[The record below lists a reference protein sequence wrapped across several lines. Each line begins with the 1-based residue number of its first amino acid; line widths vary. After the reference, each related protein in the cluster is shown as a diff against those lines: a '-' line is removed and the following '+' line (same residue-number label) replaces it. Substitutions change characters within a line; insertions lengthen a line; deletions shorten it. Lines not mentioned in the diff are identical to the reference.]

1 MLIMRHPPMRTILR
15 LACLLIVTV
24 GIAGCDKG
32 GTPVKFN
39 TPSVPNACGANA
51 DESR

>member
-1 MLIMRHPPMRTILR
+1 MRLPRMNQTILR
-15 LACLLIVTV
+15 LACLLIVALGT
-24 GIAGCDKG
+24 AGCDKC

-39 TPSVPNACGANA
+39 APSVPNACVANA

>member
-1 MLIMRHPPMRTILR
+1 MSSQRMPKTILR
-15 LACLLIVTV
+15 LACLLAIAL
-24 GIAGCDKG
+24 GAAGCDKC

-51 DESR
+51 DDSR

>member
-1 MLIMRHPPMRTILR
+1 MQRTILR
-15 LACLLIVTV
+15 LACLLVVTL
-24 GIAGCDKG
+24 GAAGCDKC

-39 TPSVPNACGANA
+39 APSVPNACGANA

>member
-1 MLIMRHPPMRTILR
+1 MRANPMRRTILR
-15 LACLLIVTV
+15 LTCLLVIAV
-24 GIAGCDKG
+24 GAAACDKC

-39 TPSVPNACGANA
+39 APSLPHACGANA